1 MRIETNK
8 VIIKKRVRGELREI
22 PVLMESMRSYGQL
35 TPIIINRNNELIAGN
50 RRLEAAKRLGWNS
63 IDAIVIDKDD
73 DIEMLE
79 LELEENIQRNDL
91 TGDEISMGFSR
102 LEKLRNPGFFRRI
115 INFFKRLFRRIFG
128 GKQ

>member
-8 VIIKKRVRGELREI
+8 VILKKRVRGELREI
-22 PVLMESMRSYGQL
+22 PALMESMRSYGQL
-35 TPIIINRNNELIAGN
+35 TPIIINRKNELIAGN

-128 GKQ
+128 GKR

>member
-22 PVLMESMRSYGQL
+22 PALMESMRSYGQL
-35 TPIIINRNNELIAGN
+35 TPIILNRKNELIAGN

-91 TGDEISMGFSR
+91 TGDEISIGFSR

-128 GKQ
+128 GKR

>member
-22 PVLMESMRSYGQL
+22 PALMESMRSYGQL
-35 TPIIINRNNELIAGN
+35 TPLIINRKNELIAGN

-115 INFFKRLFRRIFG
+115 INFFKRLFKRIFG
-128 GKQ
+128 GKR

>member
-1 MRIETNK
+1 N
-8 VIIKKRVRGELREI
+8 
-22 PVLMESMRSYGQL
+22 YGQL
-35 TPIIINRNNELIAGN
+35 TPLIINRKNELIAGN

-115 INFFKRLFRRIFG
+115 INFFKRLFKRIFG
-128 GKQ
+128 GKR

>member
-22 PVLMESMRSYGQL
+22 PALMESMRNYGQL
-35 TPIIINRNNELIAGN
+35 TPLIINRKNELIAGN

-115 INFFKRLFRRIFG
+115 INFFKRLFKRIFG
-128 GKQ
+128 GKR